1 MTPFFEENFSDDD
14 NCYEETNSDDDV
26 LISRRRLTPFPIQLA
41 PKHCNCS
48 RCSWRGCEKTCEQK
62 YLTVKDMEEYYSSQ
76 LLLQQ
81 ENAKAEAAKNMATM
95 QAGFVSMMKE
105 IDENTKKIIS
115 EHYEFMA
122 SLPKESN
129 AARTRRDLEKQKLF
143 IKKMKAQQKIA
154 IASSKKTTVVRKVQ
168 LVSSPVATPEV
179 IELGSPV
186 ATPEVIEVSL
196 PLTTPTPEVIEVSL
210 PLTTPTPEVI
220 EVSSPLTTPTPDVI
234 EVSLPLT
241 TPTPDVIEVSLPLT
255 TPTPEVIEVSLP
267 LTTPT
272 PEVIEVSLPVA
283 NLESDWQEVKKKNVS
298 KQKNILRTQICDSV
312 FTGEKCPHEEK
323 CRFAHN
329 EKDFFVLDCIFG
341 NKCINGVFTS
351 PEGKFC
357 KHKHLGETKA
367 SVYYR
372 VFKNIRSKKIAKQQQ
387 QPLTPPQQQPLPPPP
402 PPPPPPPQQQPLPP
416 PQQQPLSPQPLQQPP
431 QQQPLSPQPPQQQ
444 PQQQPLPPPQQ
455 PNTKLVCEQ
464 PTNSEVVVL
473 LVPIELAAQSLE
485 ILIKSGKT
493 NIQIKLV

>member
-1 MTPFFEENFSDDD
+1 MTLFFEENFSDDD
-14 NCYEETNSDDDV
+14 NCYEDTNSDDV

-48 RCSWRGCEKTCEQK
+48 RCSWRGSEKTCEQK

-115 EHYEFMA
+115 DHYEFMA

-168 LVSSPVATPEV
+168 LVSSQVTTPDVIELGSPVAKPEVIELCSPVATPEV
-179 IELGSPV
+179 IELDSP
-186 ATPEVIEVSL
+186 TSD
-196 PLTTPTPEVIEVSL
+196 
-210 PLTTPTPEVI
+210 VI

-241 TPTPDVIEVSLPLT
+241 TPTPDVIELSSPVA
-255 TPTPEVIEVSLP
+255 
-267 LTTPT
+267 TPT

-329 EKDFFVLDCIFG
+329 EKEFFVLDCIFG
-341 NKCINGVFTS
+341 NKCINGVYTS
-351 PEGKFC
+351 AEGKFC
-357 KHKHLGETKA
+357 KHKHLGETKT

-372 VFKNIRSKKIAKQQQ
+372 VFKNIRSKKIAKQQLSQPPLPQ
-387 QPLTPPQQQPLPPPP
+387 QPQQL
-402 PPPPPPPQQQPLPP
+402 
-416 PQQQPLSPQPLQQPP
+416 PQPLQQPP
-431 QQQPLSPQPPQQQ
+431 QQPPQQLPQPPQPPLPQPPLPQPPQQLPQLPQ
-444 PQQQPLPPPQQ
+444 P
-455 PNTKLVCEQ
+455 